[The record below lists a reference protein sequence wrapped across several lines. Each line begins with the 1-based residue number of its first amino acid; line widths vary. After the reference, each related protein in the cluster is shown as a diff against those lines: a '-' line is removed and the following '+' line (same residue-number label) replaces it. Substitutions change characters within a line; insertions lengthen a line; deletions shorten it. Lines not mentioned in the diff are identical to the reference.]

1 MVEKSVPLSVRMSA
15 NDMTMLSSLTLAGA
29 ITPSEK
35 LRKLVR
41 DAYKRESARQQF
53 DAALELSEEL
63 INPTTHSVR
72 VAEAKEH
79 LHSEFLLQ
87 TLNWLPDVIA
97 LAVAKSGKEQL
108 EPEQL
113 LELEQ
118 DLADRVFTL
127 MIAVLNMS
135 ITADQHSYEPKALL
149 ERMPAVLAVARLLDS
164 AVRINYGERK

>member
-15 NDMTMLSSLTLAGA
+15 NDMTMLSSLSLPGA

-41 DAYKRESARQQF
+41 DAYKRDSARKEF

-63 INPTTHSVR
+63 VNPTTHNVR
-72 VAEAKEH
+72 VAEAREH

-87 TLNWLPDVIA
+87 LLNWLPDVMA
-97 LAVAKSGKEQL
+97 LAIARSGKGPL
-108 EPEQL
+108 EPEDL
-113 LELEQ
+113 LEMEK

-127 MIAVLNMS
+127 MIAVLNMA

-149 ERMPAVLAVARLLDS
+149 ERMPAALAVARLLDS